1 MTRTHRA
8 ETHRAQ
14 ARERV
19 ESGAQGDKPCGAASY
34 RSKFRAPPNPGTV
47 AAAGA
52 AAGGWLRP
60 HLFFEKKLGRTSCL
74 SGMLVAMVH
83 AAVSI
88 YGQRAVAE
96 IHCQRTVAATN
107 TFVSGNEVAS

>member
-1 MTRTHRA
+1 M
-8 ETHRAQ
+8 
-14 ARERV
+14 
-19 ESGAQGDKPCGAASY
+19 
-34 RSKFRAPPNPGTV
+34 
-47 AAAGA
+47 AAATPVF
-52 AAGGWLRP
+52 W
-60 HLFFEKKLGRTSCL
+60 KKLGRTSCL

-107 TFVSGNEVAS
+107 TFVSGNEIAS

>member
-1 MTRTHRA
+1 MVSA
-8 ETHRAQ
+8 C
-14 ARERV
+14 V
-19 ESGAQGDKPCGAASY
+19 
-34 RSKFRAPPNPGTV
+34 
-47 AAAGA
+47 
-52 AAGGWLRP
+52 GGWLRP
-60 HLFFEKKLGRTSCL
+60 HLFFGEKIGRTSCL

-107 TFVSGNEVAS
+107 TFVSGNEIAS

>member
-1 MTRTHRA
+1 M
-8 ETHRAQ
+8 
-14 ARERV
+14 
-19 ESGAQGDKPCGAASY
+19 
-34 RSKFRAPPNPGTV
+34 
-47 AAAGA
+47 AAATPVLEG
-52 AAGGWLRP
+52 
-60 HLFFEKKLGRTSCL
+60 KS

-107 TFVSGNEVAS
+107 TFVLGNKVAS